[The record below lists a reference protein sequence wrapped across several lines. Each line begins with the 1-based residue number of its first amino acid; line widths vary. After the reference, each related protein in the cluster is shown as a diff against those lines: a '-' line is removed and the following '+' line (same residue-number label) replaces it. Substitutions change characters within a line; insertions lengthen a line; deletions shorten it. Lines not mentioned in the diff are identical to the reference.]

1 MASKLLIVTGEA
13 AVAAEQLPFGVLLLI
28 EEASEIAVV
37 SPVLPS
43 RLDWLT
49 NATDKLK
56 SEADERLRAVIGQ
69 IADDE
74 TEVRGAVGSDDPLV
88 AIDDAVRGFAP
99 DHLLIGLRRE
109 DRAGWQERGLL
120 DQLQGRY
127 AIPITVFEVPA
138 G

>member
-1 MASKLLIVTGEA
+1 M
-13 AVAAEQLPFGVLLLI
+13 
-28 EEASEIAVV
+28 
-37 SPVLPS
+37 
-43 RLDWLT
+43 
-49 NATDKLK
+49 
-56 SEADERLRAVIGQ
+56 IGQ

-74 TEVRGAVGSDDPLV
+74 TEVRGAVGSDDPVV

-99 DHLLIGLRRE
+99 DHLLIGLRPE

-127 AIPITVFEVPA
+127 TIPITVFQVPD

>member
-1 MASKLLIVTGEA
+1 MGSKLLIVTGEA
-13 AVAAEQLPFGVLLLI
+13 AVAAEQLPFGVILLI
-28 EEASEIAVV
+28 DEASEIVVV

-74 TEVRGAVGSDDPLV
+74 TEVRGAVGSDDPVV

-99 DHLLIGLRRE
+99 DHLLIGLRPE

-120 DQLQGRY
+120 DQLLGRY
-127 AIPITVFEVPA
+127 TIPITVFQVPV